1 MGRRLLGMVCKMVP
15 GKLLIETTGYNDLEY
30 LTEGVGDRSSKKYF
44 IKGPYLESN
53 ARNRNGRIY
62 ESRVLFPEVERF
74 VNEKVKLRRALGSAD
89 HPKESTL
96 LIKDAAILT
105 TELNID
111 GNIVY
116 GKSEVLDTD
125 CGGRTIKVLM
135 DANVQLAVSSR
146 GLGQLSPDG
155 VVGDNFKLISI
166 DAVIDPSAPKSFVEN
181 VYESQDY
188 IIQNDRLVAVSMEEL
203 NRNLAKNGTRNLYND
218 FSKFLRSLSFKL

>member
-1 MGRRLLGMVCKMVP
+1 MVP

-44 IKGPYLESN
+44 IKGPYLEAN
-53 ARNRNGRIY
+53 LKNRNGRIY

-74 VNEKVKLRRALGSAD
+74 IEEKVKPRRACGNAD
-89 HPKESTL
+89 HPEKSTL
-96 LIKDAAILT
+96 MIKDAAILT
-105 TELNID
+105 TEMHID

-116 GKSEVLDTD
+116 GKSEVLDTE

-146 GLGQLSPDG
+146 GIGSLSQDG
-155 VVGDNFKLISI
+155 IVGDNFKLISI
-166 DAVIDPSAPKSFVEN
+166 DAVLDPSAPKSFVEN

-188 IIQNDRLVAVSMEEL
+188 IIQNDQLVAVNMEL
-203 NRNLAKNGTRNLYND
+203 FKKDLSKNGTRNLYND
-218 FSKFLRSLSFKL
+218 FNKFIKRMSFKL